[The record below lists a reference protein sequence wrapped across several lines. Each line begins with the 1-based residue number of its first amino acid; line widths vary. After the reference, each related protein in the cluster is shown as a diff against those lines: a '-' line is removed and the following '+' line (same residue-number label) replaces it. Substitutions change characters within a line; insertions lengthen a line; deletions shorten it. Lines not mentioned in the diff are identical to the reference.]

1 MYQCSNCNGNL
12 VFDIAS
18 QNLQCAYCSTQYDPY
33 EMDQTIHANEMDTM
47 DVTMYTCSQCG
58 GELYTTDTAMTS
70 FCSFCGT
77 EALLYSRASKEQK
90 PEYIIPFKKTK
101 EDCKKLYKNMMR
113 MAIFAPKELK
123 DEKCI
128 DSFRG
133 IYMPYW
139 MYDVNHEKPMDVAGK
154 TSYRSGDY
162 IYTSHYRL
170 TADLDVHYNG
180 ISYDGSSSFSDNI
193 SEKIAPFQ
201 VAHLKPFTPAY
212 MSGFYADTAD
222 VDESVYCEDVTRFA
236 NDKTGEF
243 IRKHPDCKKYEISQE
258 SIDMDLGNAIER
270 THRAMFPVWFMSYQK
285 DGRVA
290 YATVNGQTG
299 KVVADLPVDLGKY
312 LIGTFVLALP
322 IFILLNMFLT
332 VTPGV
337 LLSVVSGIA
346 AFVSVLYAIEI
357 GKIVKRDNYEDDKGK
372 QSKIKQDMNVEQ
384 KKVKGATMPKSV
396 KTVLIVVGATILI
409 SFVGPLLMISEVLVA
424 EIFGVSSSSVTVCG
438 VTLII
443 SIAALVFSN
452 ISAKKLNATIK
463 GRSSV
468 FCMIATLIALLIAI
482 LNPVHDAYYYVGSMV
497 ILIAVFV
504 TLLDLIKKYNVLAT
518 RRLPQFDYTGGD
530 NNAY

>member
-18 QNLQCAYCSTQYDPY
+18 QKLQCAYCSTQYDPY
-33 EMDQTIHANEMDTM
+33 EMDQTIHANEVDTM

-77 EALLYSRASKEQK
+77 EALLYSRVEQEKK

-101 EDCKKLYKNMMR
+101 EDCKKAYKKMMR
-113 MAIFAPKELK
+113 AAIFAPKELK

-139 MYDVNHEKPMDVAGK
+139 MYDVNHEKPMDVAGE
-154 TSYRSGDY
+154 TSRRSGDY

-243 IRKHPDCKKYEISQE
+243 IRKHPDCKKYQISQE
-258 SIDMDLGNAIER
+258 SIDMDLGSAIER

-299 KVVADLPVDLGKY
+299 KVVADLPVDLTKY
-312 LIGTFVLALP
+312 LIGTLALALP

-337 LLSVVSGIA
+337 LLSIVSGIA
-346 AFVSVLYAIEI
+346 AFVAILHAVEI
-357 GKIVKRDNYEDDKGK
+357 GKIAKKDNYEDDKGK
-372 QSKIKQDMNVEQ
+372 QSKMKQDVDDGQ
-384 KKVKGATMPKSV
+384 KKAKGNPMPKAV
-396 KTVLIVVGATILI
+396 KILLLTVGLTTLMMFVVPFMMVA
-409 SFVGPLLMISEVLVA
+409 EVLLA
-424 EIFGVSSSSVTVCG
+424 EFFGVSSASTVGCG
-438 VTLII
+438 MALIV
-443 SIAALVFSN
+443 SIVAFVFSMRGE
-452 ISAKKLNATIK
+452 KKINRTIK
-463 GRSSV
+463 GTASL
-468 FCMIATLIALLIAI
+468 FCMAAI
-482 LNPVHDAYYYVGSMV
+482 VVAFFVAIINPVHDAFYYIGAMVG
-497 ILIAVFV
+497 LAAVFA